1 MGLRVSPMAQQVKN
15 LPANAGD
22 PGSIPGSGRSP
33 EAGNGNYASGG
44 DGGLVAKSYPTLAA
58 PQAVACQNPFPWDSP
73 GKNTAVGSHFLLQV
87 ILPTQECN
95 PGLLHCRQIF
105 YQPSYEGSPT
115 TPVFLPKK
123 PHWQRSL
130 MGYSPK
136 DCKES
141 DSTKHTRGGLNT
153 SLLTG

>member
-1 MGLRVSPMAQQVKN
+1 MAQQVKN

-22 PGSIPGSGRSP
+22 LGLIPGSGRSP

-95 PGLLHCRQIF
+95 PGLLHCTESPMT
-105 YQPSYEGSPT
+105 PSGLGSEFSLK
-115 TPVFLPKK
+115 FLPAA
-123 PHWQRSL
+123 
-130 MGYSPK
+130 SPLK
-136 DCKES
+136 L
-141 DSTKHTRGGLNT
+141 RNT
-153 SLLTG
+153 IFR